1 MKKSKSLDLNK
12 LSEAFI
18 PNSVAYKKANITEAE
33 KSLAI
38 AKSIPRTT
46 RRASPNECEFSRQLE
61 LLRNTKPTEIE
72 ERIDGHITAKEA
84 SLKLGISEFTIHTQR
99 KNGILPYKK
108 EKLKYY
114 YDPEEIKK
122 LDVRKYKKQNED

>member
-1 MKKSKSLDLNK
+1 MKKSKTTDLNK

-46 RRASPNECEFSRQLE
+46 RRAKPNECEFSRQLDLLKNTYKKE
-61 LLRNTKPTEIE
+61 LEARE
-72 ERIDGHITAKEA
+72 DGFITAKEA
-84 SLKLGISEFTIHTQR
+84 SLTLGMSEFTIHTQR
-99 KNGILPYKK
+99 KKGLLPFKY

-114 YDPEEIKK
+114 YDPEELKK
-122 LDVRKYKKQNED
+122 LDVRTYKKQNED